1 MRLGLRTRVKQVAK
15 LVKTRTT
22 NLAQIEAL
30 EEEMRAKKKTTLEE
44 ERASKAM
51 PIRVK
56 SKNEAR
62 Q

>member
-1 MRLGLRTRVKQVAK
+1 
-15 LVKTRTT
+15 
-22 NLAQIEAL
+22 
-30 EEEMRAKKKTTLEE
+30 MRAKKKTTLEE
-44 ERASKAM
+44 ERATKAM